1 MMTSGGNVGT
11 SVHNESASWQ
21 HLVRGIEH
29 DLGFGVHGT
38 QDLPRKLL
46 SL

>member
-1 MMTSGGNVGT
+1 MMASGGNVGG
-11 SVHNESASWQ
+11 VMHNESSSWQ

-29 DLGFGVHGT
+29 DLGFGIHAT

-46 SL
+46 LR